1 MSSYGYIENNKIIA
15 PVAMRSRFKHV
26 GGWHLL
32 TDAQRA
38 EHKWYPCDV
47 INEGYDNLTQIRSIL
62 PEITFDP
69 TTQRITATYT
79 VTDKPLEA
87 IKREQKERITEARYE
102 CEIGGTEFDNGWID
116 TDRDTQ
122 NRINQAV
129 TLTQI
134 NPDMT
139 EVNWKQSD
147 GTWVKLPAVV
157 IVAMGK
163 AIGQHVQWCFT
174 RENELHDFIDACTN
188 IDDVLKI
195 QWTCLGQYPT

>member
-1 MSSYGYIENNKIIA
+1 MNYGYIEKNKIIA
-15 PVAMRSRFKHV
+15 PVAMRSRFNNV
-26 GGWHLL
+26 GAWNLL
-32 TDAQRA
+32 TDEQRA
-38 EHKWYPCDV
+38 QYGWYPCDV
-47 INEGYDNLTQIRSIL
+47 INEGYDAVRQIRSTF
-62 PEITFDP
+62 PECVFDP
-69 TTQRITATYT
+69 ETQRITATYT
-79 VTDKPLEA
+79 IVDKPLDA
-87 IKREQKERITEARYE
+87 VKIDHKRRMTQARYE
-102 CEIGGTEFDNGWID
+102 CEVGGTEFDNGWID

-134 NPDMT
+134 NPDMA

-147 GTWVKLPAVV
+147 GTWVKLPVVV

-163 AIGQHVQWCFT
+163 AIGQHVQHCFT

-195 QWTCLGQYPT
+195 QWTYLGQYPT